1 MFFDGVVRIMGRI
14 DVSEMKSLVEEVPE
28 SAWLADWRRD
38 ANPNFYDSHSLWM
51 VSMPFTNDGV
61 FHAFDS
67 TITCQH
73 EGFQKAYKKFQN
85 ELETMLDGTVA
96 RSCIIRLTPGNSVKR
111 HIDGRHPVFRWCYR
125 IIIPVLTNEQSCLYY
140 DDKEFVLEEG
150 IVYDTNPYLPHGTH
164 NRGTTNRYQAVIDV
178 LPRDT
183 PDCKI
188 VLKKY
193 DEWDQELCR
202 SLEPDN
208 RNKDRNLELDAW
220 TKRYNTEM
228 KKAIN
233 HKDLFKYSDFK

>member
-14 DVSEMKSLVEEVPE
+14 DVSEMKSLITEVPE
-28 SAWLADWRRD
+28 DAWLSDWRRN

-51 VSMPFTNDGV
+51 VSMPFTSDGI
-61 FHAFDS
+61 FHAFNS

-73 EGFQKAYKKFQN
+73 ENFQKSYMKFQR
-85 ELETMLDGTVA
+85 ELETMLDGTVV

-125 IIIPVLTNEQSCLYY
+125 IIIPILTNEQSTLFY
-140 DDKEFVLEEG
+140 DDKDFVLEEG
-150 IVYDTNPYLPHGTH
+150 IVYDTNPFLPHGTR
-164 NRGTTNRYQAVIDV
+164 NLGTTNRYQVVLDV

-193 DEWDQELCR
+193 DEWDPELCR
-202 SLEPDN
+202 SLEPKDKN
-208 RNKDRNLELDAW
+208 RDRNLELDSW
-220 TKRYNTEM
+220 TRRYNTEM
-228 KKAIN
+228 KKAMN